1 MQLGDIIKG
10 LEYAADSSARL
21 ELMEELYW
29 TEYENFS
36 DEKVLHALAEIL
48 LRSESIEEHAA
59 VQMLYSNPEGALLDF
74 YQDVIMKLYNKDPL
88 TFIKASTEYPD
99 EGLSILYIFRN
110 KGFFNDYKAEENR
123 FLDLVCSD
131 DEKGMIKQFF
141 RMYDSL
147 CHT

>member
-10 LEYAADSSARL
+10 LGYAADSSARL

-99 EGLSILYIFRN
+99 EGLNVLYIFRN
-110 KGFFNDYKAEENR
+110 KGFFDDYKTEENR
-123 FLDLVCSD
+123 LLDLVDSN
-131 DEKGMIKQFF
+131 DEIGMIRQFF